1 MVGLVPY
8 HRVIAV
14 LCIDLFNLKLQTQ
27 SPSFVFFCSFDEA
40 LERIGYMFNE
50 LKSGT
55 LSPLLC
61 TSLKEKLFT
70 DFFFCP
76 LVRELLD
83 KVVDCRVFYVVPEFT
98 Q

>member
-27 SPSFVFFCSFDEA
+27 PLSFVFCSFDEA
-40 LERIGYMFNE
+40 LERIGYTFNE

-61 TSLKEKLFT
+61 TSLKEKMLT

-83 KVVDCRVFYVVPEFT
+83 KVVDCRDFSVVPEFT